1 MKNKTYSKDVDMQ
14 DVALDDEGQRPDGEE
29 ASQDAGNANVSDNNG
44 TESDKPS
51 DVAGCERAAKEW
63 QDKYLRLSAEFDN
76 YRKRTLKEKME
87 IAAAGGEE
95 VIKAMLPVLDDMD
108 RAMDA
113 MQKTEDIASVR
124 SGIELISQKL
134 RDMLKAKGLKEIEAL
149 GQQLDTDFHEA
160 VAKFPAEPENKGK
173 VIDVAQKGYQLK
185 DKVIR
190 HSKVV
195 VGE

>member
-1 MKNKTYSKDVDMQ
+1 MKKKTYPEGAEMQ
-14 DVALDDEGQRPDGEE
+14 DVACEQEMDGANEAESGQNAE
-29 ASQDAGNANVSDNNG
+29 NANVSDNEG
-44 TESDKPS
+44 ERTDKAAEMADSDK
-51 DVAGCERAAKEW
+51 AAREW

-76 YRKRTLKEKME
+76 YRKRTLREKME

-95 VIKAMLPVLDDMD
+95 VIKAMLPVLDDLD

-113 MQKTEDIASVR
+113 MHKTDDIESVR

-134 RDMLKAKGLKEIEAL
+134 RGMLKAKGLSEIDAL
-149 GQQLDTDFHEA
+149 GLELNTDFHEA
-160 VAKFPAEPENKGK
+160 VAKFPGDPENKGK
-173 VIDVAQKGYQLK
+173 IIDVAQKGYQLT

-190 HSKVV
+190 HAKVV

>member
-1 MKNKTYSKDVDMQ
+1 MKKKAYPEDVEMQ
-14 DVALDDEGQRPDGEE
+14 DVASGQEAGGPACDEAGEN
-29 ASQDAGNANVSDNNG
+29 AANVNVSEDDD
-44 TESDKPS
+44 TQTDKEAE
-51 DVAGCERAAKEW
+51 VAGADKAAREW

-95 VIKAMLPVLDDMD
+95 VIKAMLPVLDDLD

-113 MQKTEDIASVR
+113 MKKTEDIESVR

-134 RDMLKAKGLKEIEAL
+134 RDMLKAKGLKEIEAVGL
-149 GQQLDTDFHEA
+149 MLDTDFHEA
-160 VAKFPAEPENKGK
+160 VAKFPGEPENKGK

-190 HSKVV
+190 HAKVV

>member
-1 MKNKTYSKDVDMQ
+1 MKQKTYPEDSEMQ
-14 DVALDDEGQRPDGEE
+14 DVACDQETDGANETETGQNAE
-29 ASQDAGNANVSDNNG
+29 NANVSDNN
-44 TESDKPS
+44 DKQA
-51 DVAGCERAAKEW
+51 DKAAEVADPDKVAREW

-95 VIKAMLPVLDDMD
+95 VIKAMLPVLDDLD

-113 MQKTEDIASVR
+113 MQKTDDIESVR
-124 SGIELISQKL
+124 SGIELIAQKL
-134 RDMLKAKGLKEIEAL
+134 RNMLKAKGLNEIEAL
-149 GQQLDTDFHEA
+149 GLDLDTDFHEA
-160 VAKFPAEPENKGK
+160 VAKFPGDPQNKGK
-173 VIDVAQKGYQLK
+173 IIDVAQKGYQLK

-190 HSKVV
+190 HAKVV

>member
-1 MKNKTYSKDVDMQ
+1 MKKETYSENADMQ
-14 DVALDDEGQRPDGEE
+14 DLAFGDEGLGAGTGEMTPDDE
-29 ASQDAGNANVSDNNG
+29 NANVSDDNDTDG
-44 TESDKPS
+44 DKAAG
-51 DVAGCERAAKEW
+51 VADGDKAAREW

-113 MQKTEDIASVR
+113 MTKTEDIESVR
-124 SGIELISQKL
+124 SGVELIAQKL
-134 RDMLKAKGLKEIEAL
+134 RDTLKVKGLKEIEAI
-149 GQQLDTDFHEA
+149 GQELDTDFHEA
-160 VAKFPAEPENKGK
+160 VAKFPGEPENKGK
-173 VIDVAQKGYQLK
+173 IIDVAQKGYQLK

-190 HSKVV
+190 HCKVV